1 MTEAIP
7 TESPLEQRAGFH
19 WHEVPAVPGQGPAVA
34 VAAAPGPDLGALA
47 SFRGTFRG
55 TGFNTIFRPQN
66 IALSPTPLPAPA
78 TGPDDNI
85 LELNL
90 TQELLSFSPPL
101 GSIPNRG
108 MVQGDVFLAGVPYV
122 QTISDVNDPTK
133 PVDIHF
139 EPGVWLSVPSTT
151 SPEEKATLAR
161 MASIP
166 HGTTVNAQ
174 GRSFPS
180 PDGRPRIDA
189 VDITPFPVGNPTNPI
204 RFPSQDVT
212 DAGTFRIPQDLKNFV
227 SGGTITQAV
236 LDNPNL
242 VLKNRADAQNIT
254 ATTVILIDTSPTTP
268 LFGGGTDNIAFL
280 EGDAT
285 AAAPNADTVRMTAI
299 FWIET
304 VSEKITVPAS
314 RPGYPVIVQGDGN
327 GGGPAAAFAVSV
339 TAETTGDT
347 QIDVTYTQIQY
358 TQTVF
363 LNFNGLTWPHVSVAT
378 LVPNDPIPV
387 TL

>member
-7 TESPLEQRAGFH
+7 TESPLEQARGFN
-19 WHEVPAVPGQGPAVA
+19 WREVPPVRDQGLALA
-34 VAAAPGPDLGALA
+34 AAAPGPDLGALTGF
-47 SFRGTFRG
+47 SGTFRG
-55 TGFNTIFRPQN
+55 TGLNTIFRPQN
-66 IALSPTPLPAPA
+66 VALSPTPLPGPA

-90 TQELLSFSPPL
+90 TRELLSFSPPL

-108 MVQGDVFLAGVPYV
+108 MVQADVFLAGVPYV
-122 QTISDVNDPTK
+122 QTISDVSDPAS

-139 EPGVWLSVPSTT
+139 EPGVWLNVPSTT
-151 SPEEKATLAR
+151 VPQEGPTLAR

-166 HGTTVNAQ
+166 HGTTIDAQ
-174 GRSFPS
+174 GTSFPS
-180 PDGRPRIDA
+180 PTGRPRIDP
-189 VDITPFPVGNPTNPI
+189 VDITPFPIGNPGNPI

-212 DAGTFRIPQDLKNFV
+212 RTDTFRLPQDLKNFV
-227 SGGTITQAV
+227 NAGTITQAIV
-236 LDNPNL
+236 DNPNL

-254 ATTVILIDTSPTTP
+254 ATTVIVIDTSPADP

-280 EGDAT
+280 LGDRT
-285 AAAPNADTVRMTAI
+285 AAAPNADAVRMTAI

-304 VSEKITVPAS
+304 VSERITVPAG
-314 RPGYPVIVQGDGN
+314 RPGYPVVIEGDAS
-327 GGGPAAAFAVSV
+327 GGGPAAAFVVSV
-339 TAETTGDT
+339 TEETTGDT
-347 QIDVTYTQIQY
+347 DVEVTYTQIQY

-378 LVPNDPIPV
+378 LVPNDPVPV
-387 TL
+387 TV